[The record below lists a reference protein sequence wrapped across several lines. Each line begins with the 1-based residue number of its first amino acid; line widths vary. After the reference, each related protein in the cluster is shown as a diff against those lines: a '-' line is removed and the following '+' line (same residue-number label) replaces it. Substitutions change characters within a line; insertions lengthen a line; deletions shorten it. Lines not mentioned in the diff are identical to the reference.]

1 MRNKMTNINYA
12 GPLTPKQ
19 KEELLL
25 AYCDYVSYIS
35 LLSDF
40 VQTQKVSNL
49 ALYELQNVYGKIGG
63 NPWCLDELDKKSKQA
78 YLDFVSHNNNLED
91 KDMCFVSAI
100 FTDVNSNID
109 EANKVLA
116 SPQNY
121 TRHVSSNQLPCRV
134 ERYVACCPKGT
145 LLKDAK
151 FIINGKYQVFFD
163 GAPEDM
169 TVAEMFE
176 NEKLEK
182 QFSCLVDTLALFP
195 EKLSQL
201 TDKESKDKQIEVMAS
216 SLTAPIEEILL
227 ATLTI
232 LAETGQNAIK
242 DIIHNCGDDFLHK
255 AEQKGI
261 IPSASKYQDYLNIR
275 NLAHHQ
281 LGTLDYLSCFNDNE
295 TEKNDTLRK
304 RYMESYIKLCG
315 GTLTE
320 RISNYQ
326 ETVKDFHQLISELAP
341 NIFIRKDNES
351 NSKFINRIREYKYA
365 HPEEKLYIETNY
377 LGNKTKKDSL
387 IKQIHKIVP
396 NVQIIDETAPDPEA
410 FMARMSGF
418 TFRKKYLELFEHM
431 EYSLIRH
438 FLFRGRNYIP
448 KVAWQQA
455 LKQRIIT
462 KEDAEKLNELK
473 KLRNDLSHKF
483 YTKELEDKVKE
494 NCEQLFIQAIKLDT
508 RLKQFQPDVYS
519 LGANIYEFVHRDG
532 IRAVLDFDNKKIISL
547 TNAQGKSILEDQEK
561 RKTTHKP
568 FVEEYKNGISFYVKG
583 NDILNMRTSNGCKID
598 ILASSIFQEN
608 GANIYLKSKPHK
620 YLKLGNIQVVLDDK
634 LRVENFLRENKS
646 ESVGKNEI
654 ITLKGSHRIKT
665 GKNKELTQYC
675 WNDENG
681 KLQFINFSTN
691 NVGEIIA
698 QSSDGTIVK
707 VSSQE
712 CSIFNKGLKLSYQNR
727 AEFVANYDDP
737 NGGTGPSGG
746 MQR

>member
-1 MRNKMTNINYA
+1 MAAINYT
-12 GPLTPKQ
+12 GPLSKKQ

-35 LLSDF
+35 LLTDF

-63 NPWCLDELDKKSKQA
+63 NPWGLEEIDKKSKQA
-78 YLDFVSHNNNLED
+78 YNDFVCHNNNLED

-121 TRHVSSNQLPCRV
+121 TRHVHSNQLPCRV

-151 FIINGKYQVFFD
+151 FIINGKFKAYFD

-169 TVAEMFE
+169 TVEEMLE
-176 NEKLEK
+176 DEKLEK

-195 EKLSQL
+195 EKLFQI
-201 TDKESKDKQIEVMAS
+201 TEKESKDKQIEVMAS

-255 AEQKGI
+255 AQQKGL

-304 RYMESYIKLCG
+304 RYMESYQKLCG

-326 ETVKDFHQLISELAP
+326 ETVADFHQLISELAP

-365 HPEEKLYIETNY
+365 HPEEKLYVETNY
-377 LGNKTKKDSL
+377 LGNKSKKDSL

-410 FMARMSGF
+410 FMDRMSGF
-418 TFRKKYLELFEHM
+418 TYRKKYLELFEHI

-455 LKQRIIT
+455 LKQRIIS

-494 NCEQLFIQAIKLDT
+494 NNEQLFVLAIKLNNKI
-508 RLKQFQPDVYS
+508 KQLQPEVYS
-519 LGANIYEFVHRDG
+519 LGSNIYEFVHRDG
-532 IRAVLDFDNKKIISL
+532 IKAVLDFDNKKILSL
-547 TNAQGKSILEDQEK
+547 TNATGKSILEDQEK

-568 FVEEYKNGISFYVKG
+568 FVEEYENGISFGVKG
-583 NDILNMRTSNGCKID
+583 NDLISMRTPNGCKID
-598 ILASSIFQEN
+598 IEASNIFKED
-608 GANIYLKSKPHK
+608 GAGIYLRSTPHK
-620 YLKLGNIQVVLDDK
+620 YLKIGNITISLDDK
-634 LRVENFLRENKS
+634 LRIENLLRDRKS
-646 ESVGKNEI
+646 ETVGKNEI

-675 WNDENG
+675 WNDATG
-681 KLQFINFSTN
+681 KPQFINFSTN
-691 NVGEIIA
+691 NSGEIIA
-698 QSSDGTIVK
+698 QCSDGTIVK
-707 VSSQE
+707 V
-712 CSIFNKGLKLSYQNR
+712 KGKTCKIYCKGKELSYQNR
-727 AEFVANYDDP
+727 LEFVASYDNPD
-737 NGGTGPSGG
+737 GGNGPSGG
-746 MQR
+746 NQR